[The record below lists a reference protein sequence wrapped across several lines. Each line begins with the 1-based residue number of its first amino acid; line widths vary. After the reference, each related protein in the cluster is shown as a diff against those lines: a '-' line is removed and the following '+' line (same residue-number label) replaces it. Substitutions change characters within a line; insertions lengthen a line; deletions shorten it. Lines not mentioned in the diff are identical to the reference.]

1 MRSSLAPPSSPSAPT
16 FLLIRFAIALGVLLR
31 LISLRG
37 ELWLDEAWSV
47 LLVQRARSASEVFTN
62 IRHDNN
68 HLLNSL
74 WLWTLGPQAP
84 EWLMRLPAALFAAA
98 MLILVAQCAKR
109 VAPGFQGA
117 LWCLLVAVSYPLVLL
132 GSEARGYSLMLLC
145 AVAGFQLVPHLRGRA
160 PSSKTALLFAIVS
173 VVGFLAH
180 ASFLLFLAP
189 ALLWLVLERQRNAAP
204 LLDASTGIAV
214 GLTAASTALSWWLL
228 YRGSEIG
235 GGPIAPYLQVALSA
249 VSVALGGAELSAF
262 APEESAIAA
271 AVGAFALVA
280 SAVELVAWRREGD
293 SVAGLVLLLVA
304 APVVAVVVVEPSFI
318 VVRYFAV
325 ALIFLLLLV
334 ARFLGRLVRQGVVGK
349 LVATA
354 LVALSAYGNISHAQ
368 GLFLGGRSCFTALYE
383 RAAAL
388 GAAVTIGGDKD
399 NRDELRLNYLKLR
412 GAKVQSL
419 VQVREYKTST
429 TQPQSVIREQSER
442 GAALPPEFKLESGAR
457 YVKTQ
462 GCSAAL
468 LEGGELGLYTR
479 AQN

>member
-1 MRSSLAPPSSPSAPT
+1 MYSSLAPPSSPSAPT
-16 FLLIRFAIALGVLLR
+16 FLLIRIAIALGVLLR
-31 LISLRG
+31 LLSARG

-47 LLVQRARSASEVFTN
+47 LLVQRARSASEVFTA
-62 IRHDNN
+62 IRHDNS
-68 HLLNSL
+68 HLLNAL
-74 WLWTLGPQAP
+74 WLWSLGPQAP
-84 EWLMRLPAALFAAA
+84 EWLMRLPAVLFAAV

-109 VAPGFQGA
+109 AAPGFQGA

-145 AVAGFQLVPHLRGRA
+145 AVAGFNLVPKLRERTA
-160 PSSKTALLFAIVS
+160 STTAALLFTLVS

-189 ALLWLVLERQRNAAP
+189 ALLWIVLERQRNAAP
-204 LLDASTGIAV
+204 LLDASAGIAV
-214 GLTAASTALSWWLL
+214 GLTSAATGLIWLFL

-249 VSVALGGAELSAF
+249 VSVSLGGAELSAF

-271 AVGAFALVA
+271 AVAAFALVA

-293 SVAGLVLLLVA
+293 RLAGLVLLLIV
-304 APVVAVVVVEPSFI
+304 APVVAVVAVEPSFI
-318 VVRYFAV
+318 VVRYFAE

-349 LVATA
+349 IVATA
-354 LVALSAYGNISHAQ
+354 LVGLSAYGNITHDQ
-368 GLFLGGRSCFTALYE
+368 ELFLGGRSCFTALYE

-399 NRDELRLNYLKLR
+399 NRDELRLSYLKLR
-412 GAKVQSL
+412 RAKVQSL

-429 TQPQSVIREQSER
+429 PQPQAVIREQSER
-442 GAALPPEFKLESGAR
+442 GAALPEEFSLESGAR
-457 YVKTQ
+457 YVKAQ
-462 GCSAAL
+462 SCPVAL

-479 AQN
+479 VQN